1 MTIICRVNWKSQ
13 IATSKMKTQP
23 KTTKIFLYLSMKHTI
38 IVDDEAP
45 KGAELMDIIKQF
57 PIETVEILGDEE
69 DLSDCVPI
77 EVWGEE
83 LMAQLEKAY
92 AKKDKKK

>member
-1 MTIICRVNWKSQ
+1 
-13 IATSKMKTQP
+13 
-23 KTTKIFLYLSMKHTI
+23 MKHTI

-57 PIETVEILGDEE
+57 PQETVEIVGDEE

-77 EVWGEE
+77 EVWADE
-83 LMAQLEKAY
+83 LRKAV
-92 AKKDKKK
+92 KKKFEEKEKG